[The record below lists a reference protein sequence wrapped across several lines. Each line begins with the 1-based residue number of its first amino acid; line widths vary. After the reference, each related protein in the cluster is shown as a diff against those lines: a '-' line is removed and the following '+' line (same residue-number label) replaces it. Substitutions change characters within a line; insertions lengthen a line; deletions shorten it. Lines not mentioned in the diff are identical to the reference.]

1 MALRHSIAWF
11 IMLIGITATIFFF
24 IQNKDALALNVLFI
38 SIYIAITILYFL
50 RIFYYVDHHA
60 TLNEIYFLSL
70 ANIIP
75 LAIILVSP
83 FFPIFEEVLLAFEVN
98 VYPANEFVELNL
110 GIPSLLAFPYLL
122 VSSAL
127 LIRSFTRY
135 QFIRITSQSERGP
148 SAEWTAIFTF
158 FIFGVLFLIAGVF
171 ASDLLGILYGFFFI
185 FSGIGFILGK

>member
-1 MALRHSIAWF
+1 MAIRHTIAWF
-11 IMLIGITATIFFF
+11 IMLIGVSATIFFF
-24 IQNKDALALNVLFI
+24 IQNEDNLALNTLFI
-38 SIYIAITILYFL
+38 SIYTAITILYFL

-75 LAIILVSP
+75 LVIILISP
-83 FFPIFEEVLLAFEVN
+83 FLPIFEEALLDLAITIQ
-98 VYPANEFVELNL
+98 PSNELVELH
-110 GIPSLLAFPYLL
+110 IAVPSLLAFPYLI
-122 VSSAL
+122 VSTAL

-158 FIFGVLFLIAGVF
+158 FIFGFLFLFAGIF
-171 ASDLLGILYGFFFI
+171 ASDLLGILYGIFFI
-185 FSGIGFILGK
+185 FSGIGFFLGK

>member
-1 MALRHSIAWF
+1 MAIRHSIAWF
-11 IMLIGITATIFFF
+11 IMLIGVSATIFFF
-24 IQNKDALALNVLFI
+24 IQNEDALALNILFL
-38 SIYIAITILYFL
+38 SIYTAITILYFL

-75 LAIILVSP
+75 LIIIVVSP
-83 FFPIFEEVLLAFEVN
+83 LFPIFEEVLLAFEVN
-98 VYPANEFVELNL
+98 VLPANEFLDLYITV
-110 GIPSLLAFPYLL
+110 PSLLAFPYLV

-158 FIFGVLFLIAGVF
+158 FIFGLLFLIAGAF
-171 ASDLLGILYGFFFI
+171 ASDLLGILYGLFFI